1 MIFFIHS
8 FFSSVSAARS
18 FQPALFLFLTCFVS
32 IFLSILSCMYLTQ
45 HLMCMCIF
53 IAMYVHIVSWN
64 TKVVKFF
71 FIRIMN
77 LIESH
82 FFFSIFLNALYTYQ
96 SGTLSLLFAFSLSSV
111 FSLSVPLP
119 SSSVFSLF
127 LSSPFVFS
135 LSVSLC
141 LLLSCPFVFSL
152 YHIRQRN
159 MEISR
164 DRQGNRLSHCFRW
177 CSLVK
182 SDAEVIYSA
191 GVIQVH
197 LQNLN
202 LVGKIW

>member
-127 LSSPFVFS
+127 PVRLLSFCFS
-135 LSVSLC
+135 LSLTLLPDC
-141 LLLSCPFVFSL
+141 LFSL
-152 YHIRQRN
+152 
-159 MEISR
+159 S
-164 DRQGNRLSHCFRW
+164 
-177 CSLVK
+177 
-182 SDAEVIYSA
+182 YSSKEY
-191 GVIQVH
+191 GD
-197 LQNLN
+197 
-202 LVGKIW
+202 K